1 MNKIK
6 KVRIQTGI
14 IFVFVL
20 FLTGCTA
27 GPDFQQPSP
36 PDTDHYISD
45 FVPAKT
51 NFSPTGS
58 VDMQYVIETEKIYQE
73 WWTELGSDKLNT
85 LIHEA
90 LDKNYTLRSAESTLR
105 QARELYAARSG
116 ATLYPQ
122 IDGNFSAQ
130 RQRFNPAVMGQSDG
144 AREFSLF
151 NAGVGVRYT
160 FDLAGGNRRALEV
173 LAAKSEY
180 QRFELLGARLTLAAN
195 IIITAIDQGSLS
207 EQMET
212 VKKILMSQEEQLT
225 LTRKRVQLGQAEP
238 DDELVLQTQLE
249 ETRAALPYLRNQYQQ
264 TEHLLAVL
272 TGRAPGASGQP
283 AFSLEEF
290 TLPADLP
297 VLVPSSLVRAR
308 PDILA
313 AEALMQ
319 TANAEYGV
327 AVSRLYPQLNL
338 SADLGS
344 QALTVGSL
352 FGNGSAVWSLMG
364 QLTQPLFN
372 PGLPAEKRA
381 ALAAF
386 DAAAANYQVVV
397 LESLRNVADTLSAIK
412 NDSERLVA
420 LTAANAASEKLLNS
434 AEHRYALGAAGYH
447 DLLIAQQYSQ
457 QTQLDLI
464 VAQAK
469 RLINSVSLYQS
480 MGGGFVVTGERL
492 TLKSQRKEKRGINES
507 NG

>member
-6 KVRIQTGI
+6 KIWIQTGI
-14 IFVFVL
+14 LFFFVI
-20 FLTGCTA
+20 FLTGCTV
-27 GPDFQQPSP
+27 GPDFQKPSP

-45 FVPAKT
+45 SISAKRG
-51 NFSPTGS
+51 SAPTESG
-58 VDMQYVIETEKIYQE
+58 DMQHMIETEKINAA
-73 WWTELGSDKLNT
+73 WWSELGSDKLNT

-90 LDKNYTLRSAESTLR
+90 LDKNYTLRSAASTLR
-105 QARELYAARSG
+105 RAQELYAAKSG
-116 ATLYPQ
+116 ATRYPQ
-122 IDGNFSAQ
+122 IDGNFGAQ
-130 RQRFNPAVMGQSDG
+130 RQRFNPAIMGQSDG
-144 AREFSLF
+144 AREFSLY
-151 NAGVGVRYT
+151 NAGVSVRYT
-160 FDLAGGNRRALEV
+160 FDLAGGNRRALEA

-180 QRFELLGARLTLAAN
+180 QRFELLGARLTLASN
-195 IIITAIDQGSLS
+195 IIITAINQGSLS
-207 EQMET
+207 KQMET
-212 VKKILMSQEEQLT
+212 VKKISISQEEQLT

-238 DDELVLQTQLE
+238 DNELILQTQLE
-249 ETRAALPYLRNQYQQ
+249 ETRAFLPYLRTQYQQ

-272 TGRAPGASGQP
+272 TGRAPGASDQP
-283 AFSLEEF
+283 AFSLEDF

-297 VLVPSSLVRAR
+297 MLVPSALVRAR

-313 AEALMQ
+313 AEALLH

-352 FGNGSAVWSLMG
+352 FGDDSAVWSLVG

-412 NDSERLVA
+412 NDSERLSA
-420 LTAANAASEKLLNS
+420 LAAANAASEKLLNS
-434 AEHRYALGAAGYH
+434 AEHRYALGADSYH
-447 DLLIAQQYSQ
+447 DLLVAQEHSQ
-457 QTQLDLI
+457 QTRLDLI
-464 VAQAK
+464 VAEAK

-480 MGGGFVVTGERL
+480 MGGGFVVTEELL
-492 TLKSQRKEKRGINES
+492 TVS
-507 NG
+507 NLPKPQE